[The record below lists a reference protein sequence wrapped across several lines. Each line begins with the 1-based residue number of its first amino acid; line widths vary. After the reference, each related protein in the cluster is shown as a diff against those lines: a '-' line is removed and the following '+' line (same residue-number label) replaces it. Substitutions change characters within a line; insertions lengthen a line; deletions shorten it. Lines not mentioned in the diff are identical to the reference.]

1 MISPV
6 FISYRRDDA
15 GPDAIAL
22 SSAVRGLLGD
32 EAVFMDTKSLAGGEK
47 WPEILNEAVL
57 GADTVLVVMG
67 PDWIRIADEWG
78 RRRIDQEDDW
88 VRLELKTA
96 LENPGKRVIPVL
108 VRGAR
113 MPPGDALPEQL
124 RPLLARQAIEIRRD
138 YWNHDVQLLLAQL
151 RTTTAINDLTD
162 SDPSPYPHNP
172 PEGPE
177 SVSIKRLERIL
188 ETELT
193 RWKLVESAL
202 PEDPTATRIEL
213 FREFRFKSFQG
224 AINFMAQVAP
234 GCDIAMHHPRW
245 ENIWKTIR
253 VYLTTWDIKH
263 RISDRDIQLAR
274 YFDRAYAEFDAR
286 ATRAQL
292 KHPDAHEHG
301 GYLFDPVSPAR
312 SR

>member
-1 MISPV
+1 MTSPI

-15 GPDAIAL
+15 GSDAIAL

-47 WPEILNEAVL
+47 WPDVLNQAVIE
-57 GADTVLVVMG
+57 ADTVLVVIG

-88 VRLELKTA
+88 VRLELITA
-96 LENPGKRVIPVL
+96 LESPGKRVIPVL
-108 VRGAR
+108 VRGAKL
-113 MPPGDALPEQL
+113 PPLDALPAQL
-124 RPLLARQAIEIRRD
+124 RPLLTRQGIEIRRD

-151 RTTTAINDLTD
+151 RSTTAINELTD
-162 SDPSPYPHNP
+162 SDPSPYPRNP

-177 SVSIKRLERIL
+177 SISTKRLKRIL
-188 ETELT
+188 DTDLT
-193 RWKLVESAL
+193 RWKLVESPL

-213 FREFRFKSFQG
+213 FRELRFKSFG
-224 AINFMAQVAP
+224 AAISFMAQVAP

-274 YFDRAYAEFDAR
+274 YFDRAYAEFDGR
-286 ATRAQL
+286 AI
-292 KHPDAHEHG
+292 K
-301 GYLFDPVSPAR
+301 SI
-312 SR
+312 